1 MPTRTIST
9 LLLGLLV
16 TLPGMAL
23 ADAKPATTPA
33 AQSVPLATENLGPLE
48 LTQTSANRV
57 LKSIRENR
65 AVYES
70 DSEALYAM
78 VDELILKL
86 FDFRTMSLLVLGPN
100 WKSASPEQQD
110 RFVEGFRNLLVRT
123 YSKALLQAGDAE
135 IIWEPLD
142 LAPGDTRTMVSA
154 QVPTTSGPIKM
165 NWRLRQLKNVGW
177 RVYDVVVDGISLVT
191 NYRGSYN
198 AEIRKVGLDGLI
210 EKLEKSQG

>member
-1 MPTRTIST
+1 MRMRTTST
-9 LLLGLLV
+9 LLLGLLAGM
-16 TLPGMAL
+16 PGLVMAEAAL
-23 ADAKPATTPA
+23 AAEPA
-33 AQSVPLATENLGPLE
+33 AQEAAVPVENLGPLE
-48 LTQTSANRV
+48 LTKTSADRV
-57 LKSIRENR
+57 LQSIRENR
-65 AVYES
+65 ALYES
-70 DSEALYAM
+70 DSDALYKM

-100 WKSASPEQQD
+100 WKSASDEQKD

-123 YSKALLQAGDAE
+123 YSKALLQAGDSE
-135 IIWEPLD
+135 INWEPLD
-142 LAPGDTRTMVSA
+142 LAPGDTRTMITA
-154 QVPTTSGPIKM
+154 KVPTTSGPITM
-165 NWRLRQLKNVGW
+165 NWRLRELKDVGW